1 MQDIPYSFSGKDF
14 YPRLWNRV
22 LWSIDLVGIEI
33 QQPKSLSLMNLLK
46 GTYSPRLVVQRSSSF
61 PANFTLITSRSANGI
76 RYQTNTNGLSRH
88 YSLANN
94 TNIPIKVLVSN
105 TTDPFFN
112 LATEEWI
119 FRHAPLSIP
128 TTTSTTNINPSSS
141 GSTLNHILFLWRNA
155 PTVRDPIYDRYVDV
169 GCYNS
174 QWYETII

>member
-1 MQDIPYSFSGKDF
+1 
-14 YPRLWNRV
+14 
-22 LWSIDLVGIEI
+22 
-33 QQPKSLSLMNLLK
+33 MNLLK
-46 GTYSPRLVVQRSSSF
+46 GTYSPHLVVQRSSSF

-76 RYQTNTNGLSRH
+76 RYQTNTGGLSRH

-128 TTTSTTNINPSSS
+128 PTSTTNNNNSNPSSS
-141 GSTLNHILFLWRNA
+141 SGSLNHILFLWRNA
-155 PTVRDPIYDRYVDV
+155 PTVRDPIYDMRLVVIIANDMKLLYV
-169 GCYNS
+169 
-174 QWYETII
+174 